1 MGNDTLASPLT
12 ILIPAYNPDEKLL
25 ALLPRLRERFRHIVL
40 VNDGSTTGKDVFE
53 RAVPLVDAI
62 LVHEK
67 NRGKGAA
74 LKTGFAY
81 IGDAADVITTGSI
94 HQRTSRSWR
103 MASSPTATDW
113 FSASGRFRAR
123 FP

>member
-1 MGNDTLASPLT
+1 MGLDVVDDRTT

-67 NRGKGAA
+67 
-74 LKTGFAY
+74 
-81 IGDAADVITTGSI
+81 
-94 HQRTSRSWR
+94 R

>member
-1 MGNDTLASPLT
+1 MGNNALVLPLT

-25 ALLPRLRERFRHIVL
+25 ALLPKLKERFEHIVL
-40 VNDGSTTGKDVFE
+40 VDDGSVTGKDVF
-53 RAVPLVDAI
+53 AKAAPLVDTV

-81 IGDAADVITTGSI
+81 IGDAAD
-94 HQRTSRSWR
+94 
-103 MASSPTATDW
+103 
-113 FSASGRFRAR
+113 
-123 FP
+123 